1 MNTVVKPERDP
12 SSITTNP
19 FTSINHHT
27 DSNLAKMTPPS
38 LYSKFGPTSSAST
51 SSIFHTRSRTNSGYP
66 LLYSSLSS
74 SYDAFFTDSVTGASF
89 MAPYDDVH
97 DNIDDGAEQ
106 ERIVFDTNS
115 THDEHEQYRQQY
127 QRQWSCEPGLS
138 VPTILAGHLHPQPQ
152 YSPHQ
157 RQFSTHKIY
166 HHEQPLPSLE
176 HVHRQ
181 HTLQKIQ
188 VHEPA
193 EDQWSKQG
201 LHGNSYGAEDD
212 DSDDKSEE
220 DDEDEDEEEVSN
232 DFEMHQD
239 LEDATTHSI
248 DTSGSVSTHLSLPSL
263 ASASSLSTTLS
274 GSSSSSNR
282 PPSLQAH
289 APAHEGT
296 QHHSTNFISESQFL
310 HLADEYL
317 MSLSPKKREKALLS
331 NAMYQ
336 KILMV
341 LLQPKNTQVSTAQF
355 RFWAKKM
362 FTLSTTATHHLVCH
376 GGKPVATKEC
386 LYDVLVYCHRKSAHG
401 GRDKTSA
408 EVKKGDAEGGYFGR
422 DQKTINIVPLVYIT
436 GPPTLLLGTQGT
448 HSPLCQTLPALPQ
461 PAKQSP
467 ETGRIR
473 HTIHL

>member
-1 MNTVVKPERDP
+1 MNTAVKPERDP
-12 SSITTNP
+12 SSTTTNP
-19 FTSINHHT
+19 INHLDT
-27 DSNLAKMTPPS
+27 RSTKMTPPS
-38 LYSKFGPTSSAST
+38 LYSKFSPTTSAST

-66 LLYSSLSS
+66 LLYSSALSS

-89 MAPYDDVH
+89 IAPYDDVH
-97 DNIDDGAEQ
+97 DSIDDGAEQ
-106 ERIVFDTNS
+106 ERIVFDTHS

-138 VPTILAGHLHPQPQ
+138 EPTILAGHHHHQQQQPQ
-152 YSPHQ
+152 FNSHQ
-157 RQFSTHKIY
+157 RQFSTHKMQY

-181 HTLQKIQ
+181 HTLQQIQ

-193 EDQWSKQG
+193 KVGWSEEGSHENSCGED
-201 LHGNSYGAEDD
+201 E
-212 DSDDKSEE
+212 SDDKSEEE
-220 DDEDEDEEEVSN
+220 DDEDEDDHN
-232 DFEMHQD
+232 DFDMHQD
-239 LEDATTHSI
+239 MEDSPHSI

-263 ASASSLSTTLS
+263 VSASSISTTLS
-274 GSSSSSNR
+274 TSSSSDTS
-282 PPSLQAH
+282 PQAH
-289 APAHEGT
+289 APSQEGT
-296 QHHSTNFISESQFL
+296 HHHSTNFISESQFL

-317 MSLSPKKREKALLS
+317 LSLSPKKREKALLS

-408 EVKKGDAEGGYFGR
+408 EVKKQGDGR
-422 DQKTINIVPLVYIT
+422 
-436 GPPTLLLGTQGT
+436 
-448 HSPLCQTLPALPQ
+448 
-461 PAKQSP
+461 QSP
-467 ETGRIR
+467 FFLRSR
-473 HTIHL
+473 STIH

>member
-1 MNTVVKPERDP
+1 MNTVAKPERNP
-12 SSITTNP
+12 SSTTTNLS
-19 FTSINHHT
+19 TSINHHT
-27 DSNLAKMTPPS
+27 DTRPAKMTPPS

-51 SSIFHTRSRTNSGYP
+51 SSIFHTRSRNNSGYP

-97 DNIDDGAEQ
+97 DAIDDGSEQ
-106 ERIVFDTNS
+106 ERIVFDTHS
-115 THDEHEQYRQQY
+115 AHDEHEQYRQQY

-138 VPTILAGHLHPQPQ
+138 EPTILASHHHQQPQ
-152 YSPHQ
+152 YSSHQ
-157 RQFSTHKIY
+157 RQFSTHKLY
-166 HHEQPLPSLE
+166 HHEPPPSLE
-176 HVHRQ
+176 QVHRH
-181 HTLQKIQ
+181 HTLQQIQ
-188 VHEPA
+188 VHEPTRDA
-193 EDQWSKQG
+193 WSEQG
-201 LHGNSYGAEDD
+201 LHRNSYGAEEE

-220 DDEDEDEEEVSN
+220 DDEEGEEEDNN

-263 ASASSLSTTLS
+263 TSASSLSTTLS
-274 GSSSSSNR
+274 GSSLSSNG
-282 PPSLQAH
+282 PPSVQAH
-289 APAHEGT
+289 APSHEGT
-296 QHHSTNFISESQFL
+296 HHHSTNFISESQFL
-310 HLADEYL
+310 QLADEYL
-317 MSLSPKKREKALLS
+317 LSLSPKKREKALLS

-408 EVKKGDAEGGYFGR
+408 EVEKEA
-422 DQKTINIVPLVYIT
+422 QKERFSLIVF
-436 GPPTLLLGTQGT
+436 
-448 HSPLCQTLPALPQ
+448 
-461 PAKQSP
+461 
-467 ETGRIR
+467 
-473 HTIHL
+473 